1 MHTRTR
7 KLAAAWLILS
17 FGCAHH
23 SVSQSTQQPRRLPN
37 DIRWVTESIEFAA
50 LCTQVYRNA
59 WQVVKAAA
67 PNESRNWVVVFDVDE
82 TVLDN
87 SGYALERAA
96 IDSGFTEASWAKW
109 VFRKEAVPIPGAK
122 AFIDSVRTL
131 PRAHIAYITDRLF
144 AHEQAT
150 IENLQKHGLFKDGD
164 LMLTKTSREDQKE
177 DRRRCLENG
186 SGRCE
191 TSGPLVILALFGD
204 NIRDFIPVRGKEN
217 AQIYR
222 TVTLAE
228 DGRWGTKFFML
239 PNPTYGAWEREYQ

>member
-1 MHTRTR
+1 LHIRNL
-7 KLAAAWLILS
+7 KIAFCLLIIS

-23 SVSQSTQQPRRLPN
+23 SVSQETPRPRRLPN
-37 DIRWVTESIEFAA
+37 DIKWVTQSIEFAA
-50 LCTQVYRNA
+50 LCRQVYRSA
-59 WQVVKAAA
+59 WPVVKASAQ
-67 PNESRNWVVVFDVDE
+67 NESRAWVVVFDVDE

-109 VFRKEAVPIPGAK
+109 VFRKEAAPIPGAK
-122 AFIDSVRTL
+122 AFIDSLRTL

-150 IENLQKHGLFKDGD
+150 IENLQNHGLFKDGD
-164 LMLTKTSREDQKE
+164 IMLTKISREDQKE
-177 DRRRCLENG
+177 DRRRCLESG
-186 SGRCE
+186 TGRCE
-191 TSGPLVILALFGD
+191 KVGPLVILALFGD
-204 NIRDFIPVRGKEN
+204 NIRDFIPMRGKEN
-217 AQIYR
+217 AEIYR

-228 DGRWGTKFFML
+228 DSRWGTKFFML